1 MSVHDIKALR
11 DDLANLQ
18 ARHFENMEELYARL
32 DAITAVITALTAR
45 VETNDTRISTLQKDV
60 GQHAAQIE
68 RLRWAN
74 RRRTG

>member
-11 DDLANLQ
+11 DDLAALQ
-18 ARHFENMEELYARL
+18 GRHDDNIDELHARL
-32 DAITAVITALTAR
+32 DALMAVVTALTTR
-45 VETNDTRISTLQKDV
+45 VDQNDTRISTLQKDT